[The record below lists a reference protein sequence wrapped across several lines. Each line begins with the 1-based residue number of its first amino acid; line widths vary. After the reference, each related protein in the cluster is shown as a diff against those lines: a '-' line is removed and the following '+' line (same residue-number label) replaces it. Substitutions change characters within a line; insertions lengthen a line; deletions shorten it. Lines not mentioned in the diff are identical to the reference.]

1 MARPALSVYLLRARD
16 IQSTFTQPL
25 LNRTNEPNSD
35 LDSTVQTDTI
45 SKPVNKI
52 TIRIKS
58 GDSTIESGTDD
69 ERSVIVQED
78 PLASCIHNHQCLS
91 PSKRSAKAL
100 ICFLYLVDL
109 AIGIYLAVR
118 SLQNQSED
126 DYGIIM
132 MSLTAGLLLIG
143 GSVAGICLH
152 TPLGALLCNGDMDA
166 NRSLMIFNTS
176 FAFIGVGIYYLVSGC
191 VEHACLSFSLCIC
204 LNLHLSWHSFRL
216 GCRYWFR
223 HYSTK
228 AWTKATTPN

>member
-1 MARPALSVYLLRARD
+1 MTRRMLSVYLLRARD
-16 IQSTFTQPL
+16 AAQSTFTQPL

-35 LDSTVQTDTI
+35 LDSTVATDTI
-45 SKPVNKI
+45 SKPLNKI

-58 GDSTIESGTDD
+58 GDSTIESDTDD
-69 ERSVIVQED
+69 DQSGTVQD

-100 ICFLYLVDL
+100 IYFLYMADL
-109 AIGIYLAVR
+109 AIGLYLTVF
-118 SLQNQSED
+118 SLQKQSED

-152 TPLGALLCNGDMDA
+152 TPLGALFCNDDTDV

-176 FAFIGVGIYYLVSGC
+176 FAFIGVGIYYLVRAS
-191 VEHACLSFSLCIC
+191 VVNFHATLPFV
-204 LNLHLSWHSFRL
+204 HLS
-216 GCRYWFR
+216 
-223 HYSTK
+223 K
-228 AWTKATTPN
+228 IAIP